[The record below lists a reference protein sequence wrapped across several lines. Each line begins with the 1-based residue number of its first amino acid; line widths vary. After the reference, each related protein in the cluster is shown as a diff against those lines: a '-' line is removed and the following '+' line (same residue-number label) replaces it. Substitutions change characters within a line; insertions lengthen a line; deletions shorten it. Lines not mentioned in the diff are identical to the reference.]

1 MQLFFNILDIA
12 SYAVAALA
20 ILGMLAILVRKFLV
34 VASIDTGSIPKHQQE
49 AVRQQLAAT
58 RLKRKFERAG
68 GAANKFVKPVFQKF
82 YEWMK
87 SLIQSLVKLE
97 RQTSVLIAKTRHR
110 KEDAQEKIVELKE
123 IAQEAARAED
133 FTEAEAKY
141 IEMISL
147 NPQSV
152 EAYKKLGDL
161 YMEMK
166 EYKSALETYGFIISL
181 EKKQGTTQTIDG
193 GAGSALADHYA
204 DVARAHI
211 GLLEWSQALQNI
223 DEALKFEP
231 NNPKYLDLL
240 FDISI
245 QLKDVARGDE
255 ALTRLKEVNPE
266 NQKLEEFINRLA
278 QIEK

>member
-1 MQLFFNILDIA
+1 MQLLFNILDIA
-12 SYAVAALA
+12 SYVIAGLAV
-20 ILGMLAILVRKFLV
+20 IGILVILIRKFFV
-34 VASIDTGSIPKHQQE
+34 VSSIDTGSIPKHQQE

-68 GAANKFVKPVFQKF
+68 GVANKFVKPTLQKS
-82 YEWMK
+82 YTWGK
-87 SLIQSLVKLE
+87 SLIQNLVKLE
-97 RQTSVLIAKTRHR
+97 RQTSVLIAKSRR
-110 KEDAQEKIVELKE
+110 KPDEAHEKIVELKE
-123 IAQEAARAED
+123 SAQEATKAED
-133 FTEAEAKY
+133 FAEAEAKY

-152 EAYKKLGDL
+152 ETYKKLGDL

-181 EKKQGTTQTIDG
+181 EKKQGATQTTDVG
-193 GAGSALADHYA
+193 PGSALADHYA

-211 GLLEWSQALQNI
+211 GLSEWTQALQNI

-245 QLKDVARGDE
+245 ELKDATRGDE

-266 NQKLEEFINRLA
+266 NQKLEEFTNRLA